1 MPSTTPRCSPR
12 ADGERSF
19 PGTLWSR
26 KQCRET
32 GARYTPVTR
41 KLLETISDR
50 NGAGAAVI
58 AFLRAS
64 KIGRVGAR
72 GYAMGL
78 AFRYQGFGAVG
89 AGEGVLVPL
98 FSGFSVGCYDA
109 PFTYCVALLPP
120 TDAPELCGPNW
131 SPVCRRAF
139 DGGRR
144 RISCARTLRRILSP
158 PLRRSSVRPSPEHS
172 RRCAG
177 GTAARP

>member
-1 MPSTTPRCSPR
+1 MPSPTPRCSPR

-64 KIGRVGAR
+64 KIGRVGPR
-72 GYAMGL
+72 GMQWGWPSGIRASAGLEAAKGFLHRFFRVFPWGAMMQRSRTVSHCFHRL
-78 AFRYQGFGAVG
+78 THPNAAVLTGAQFV
-89 AGEGVLVPL
+89 
-98 FSGFSVGCYDA
+98 D
-109 PFTYCVALLPP
+109 ALLMVAAVEFRAQEHF
-120 TDAPELCGPNW
+120 DAFF
-131 SPVCRRAF
+131 RHRFA
-139 DGGRR
+139 DH
-144 RISCARTLRRILSP
+144 
-158 PLRRSSVRPSPEHS
+158 PSAQ
-172 RRCAG
+172 R
-177 GTAARP
+177 